1 MDNKNEASPFLEK
14 VRAAIRC
21 KHYSI
26 RTEQAYV
33 GWIKQFIIFHNKRHP
48 LEMGEAE
55 VASFL
60 SYLANKRHVAASTQN
75 QALCALVF
83 IYKVVLERPLNDI
96 QGVSRAKKPNRLPV
110 VFTQHEVRSVIN
122 QLEHDYWLLG
132 CILYGSGLRLME
144 SLRLRVLDLDFDRC
158 AIIVRNGKGAKD
170 RVVTLAQEL
179 IVPLQQHLESVR
191 MMHDRD
197 LDLGFGRVYLPY
209 ALSRKYP
216 NADMQ
221 WKWQYVFPAKSR
233 SIDPRSGVTRR
244 THIHET
250 CLQRAVKNAIRKANI
265 QKQASCHTFRHSFAT
280 HLLERGMDIR
290 TIQEQLGHA
299 DVRTTQ
305 IYTHL
310 IERGGS
316 AVLSPLASTL
326 SLHESGAGGGR

>member
-1 MDNKNEASPFLEK
+1 VNYNNDTSPFLDS

-33 GWIKQFIIFHNKRHP
+33 AWVKQFILFHNKQHP
-48 LEMGEAE
+48 YDMGEAE

-60 SYLANKRHVAASTQN
+60 SFLANKKNVAANTQN

-83 IYKVVLERPLNDI
+83 TYKVVLKRPLEDI
-96 QGVSRAKKPNRLPV
+96 HGVVRAKKPSRLPV
-110 VFTQHEVRSVIN
+110 VFTQDEVRRVIN
-122 QLEHDYWLLG
+122 QLDGVYWLLT
-132 CILYGSGLRLME
+132 CLLYGSGLRLLE
-144 SLRLRVLDLDFDRC
+144 CLRLRVLDLDFDRC

-170 RVVTLAQEL
+170 RVVTLAEEL
-179 IVPLQQHLESVR
+179 IVPLQQHLESVQ
-191 MMHDRD
+191 MMHNRD
-197 LDLGFGRVYLPY
+197 LSLGYGCVYLPN
-209 ALSRKYP
+209 ALARKYP
-216 NADMQ
+216 NADRE
-221 WKWQYVFPAKSR
+221 WKWQYVFPTRQR
-233 SIDPRSGVTRR
+233 STDPRSGTDRR
-244 THIHET
+244 HHIHET
-250 CLQRAVKNAIRKANI
+250 SLQRAVKSAVSNANI
-265 QKQASCHTFRHSFAT
+265 NKQASCHTFRHSFAT

-316 AVLSPLASTL
+316 SVLSPLASTL
-326 SLHESGAGGGR
+326 SMHK